1 MTIHLS
7 KDLERFI
14 HDAVRAGLYP
24 SEADVISDALIR
36 LKETMPKATGTP
48 AKKAKSA
55 ACPAEKEAAHARRT
69 ESTAAGVRL
78 GHSASRSCRG
88 YRRR

>member
-14 HDAVRAGLYP
+14 HDAVCAGLYP

-55 ACPAEKEAAHARRT
+55 SLPRRK
-69 ESTAAGVRL
+69 R
-78 GHSASRSCRG
+78 SRSRPTN
-88 YRRR
+88 